1 MSLRAEL
8 RRRQRES
15 AKEAKSPI
23 MGFGQIGTLKDLAE
37 HYGMT
42 VDDLMAWKEK
52 ERQIIWKEANDKLGE
67 EYQKRYSE
75 AVDDLNKVVMR
86 NADLLREAYELQLN
100 AETAE
105 IRKIAVTE
113 CIRDFN
119 DRLYEAENWIC
130 LVNVLIS
137 LTSIHKAWGYKAGLK
152 KFIERWDAAK
162 EELNSDG
169 ARATLEKVNGYGL
182 DLEFDTFE
190 IEDFIKACGEMD
202 VEGVMKYLDDG
213 KAKAG

>member
-52 ERQIIWKEANDKLGE
+52 ERQNIWREANNKLGE

-169 ARATLEKVNGYGL
+169 ARAILDRINAYGV

-190 IEDFIKACGEMD
+190 IEDFIKSAGEMN
-202 VEGVMKYLDDG
+202 VEGVMEYLDN